1 MLVRDDLSH
10 AMHEFLL
17 VAMGD
22 ITKSALDVGRSGWDN
37 VGRILVGA
45 DLNVVMLSHPAVAA
59 LNLAAAAPCLLFF
72 DEFDSIAPKRG
83 HDNTGF
89 LTELDGVE
97 VLTGVFVF
105 AATSDV
111 DLDTIAYMIE
121 EFSGADLQAI
131 LSDAQFAAIH
141 ECLSSANSNEPG
153 KMPAITDTVLKS
165 IASKA
170 RPSASEAE
178 KQILN
183 AKGKKATQVQDIF
196 SKAAAAA
203 PCLLFF
209 DEFDSMELR
218 KQDGKSSLYT

>member
-37 VGRILVGA
+37 VRDIFSKA
-45 DLNVVMLSHPAVAA
+45 
-59 LNLAAAAPCLLFF
+59 AAAAPCLLFF

-83 HDNTGF
+83 HDNTGVTNRVVKQF

-178 KQILN
+178 KQILY
-183 AKGKKATQVQDIF
+183 GMY
-196 SKAAAAA
+196 S
-203 PCLLFF
+203 
-209 DEFDSMELR
+209 
-218 KQDGKSSLYT
+218 